1 MNQHKNSINSLP
13 LLNGWPLLAVLAGL
27 VSLAM
32 VAHMSQAEL
41 GLAEGVSSMIAY
53 SVRWSV
59 PWLYLAFAASSLRTL
74 FSQEWSLWLLRN
86 RRYIGLAFAAGFA
99 WQLLFI
105 AWLVIGHPDYFQEVN
120 PASSLYVQVPGYIAL
135 TAMTVTSFHPVRR
148 MMRPQHWRWLHK
160 IAIYY
165 IWIVVW
171 GTYWFELY
179 YYEGPDTIDYVYYWL
194 GLAAWL
200 PRPLA
205 WARKKSALGPW
216 VLTAVAIGVLLALF
230 ASFWGEAVYA
240 VYAGLAE
247 AIRAQSDLLVV
258 DVLVGLL
265 EYIPPT
271 LPVLLVALL
280 LPLLVR
286 PQRSQT

>member
-1 MNQHKNSINSLP
+1 MSRHKITINALRFF
-13 LLNGWPLLAVLAGL
+13 NGWPLLVVLAGL
-27 VSLAM
+27 VSVAM
-32 VAHMSQAEL
+32 AVHMWQVDLS
-41 GLAEGVSSMIAY
+41 LAEGVSSMIAY

-59 PWLYLAFAASSLRTL
+59 PWLYLAFAASSLRAL
-74 FSQEWSLWLLRN
+74 FPQEWSLWLLRN
-86 RRYIGLAFAAGFA
+86 RRYFGLAFAAGFS

-120 PASSLYVQVPGYIAL
+120 PISSLYVQVPGYIAL

-179 YYEGPDTIDYVYYWL
+179 YYEGPDRIDYVYYWL

-205 WARKKSALGPW
+205 WARKKSALGPR
-216 VLTAVAIGVLLALF
+216 VHTAVAVGVLLALF